1 MTEVR
6 LEHLTKRDTEVVAV
20 DDVNLTIRSGEFVV
34 VVGPSGCGKTTLLR
48 MIAGLL
54 DPDEGDVYLD
64 GERVT
69 DVSAGRRGVQ
79 MIFQS
84 YALWPHMRV
93 LDASGYSNLSY
104 PLHVQGMSFQAIREK
119 LAWVTRKVG
128 LESRL
133 FRRRPTELSAGEKQR
148 VALARSLTTSPK
160 VFLMDEPLTNL
171 DPPSRVQVR
180 DEIYSLNRELH
191 TTTVYVTH
199 NMVDAYAMADRL
211 VMMRDGRLVQVGT
224 VEDVRAHPVDEF
236 VAGFL
241 NSPG

>member
-1 MTEVR
+1 MTEIR
-6 LEHLTKRDTEVVAV
+6 LEHLTKRYKEVTAV
-20 DDVNLTIRSGEFVV
+20 SDINLTIRSGEFIV

-69 DVSAGRRGVQ
+69 DVPAGRRGVQ

-93 LDASGYSNLSY
+93 LELGGHSNICY
-104 PLHVQGMSFQAIREK
+104 PLYIQGLSLDAIKEK
-119 LAWVTRKVG
+119 LSWVVRKVV
-128 LESRL
+128 LASRL
-133 FRRRPTELSAGEKQR
+133 FRRRPEELSAGEKQR
-148 VALARSLTTSPK
+148 VALARSLTTSPR

-180 DEIYSLNRELH
+180 DEIYALNRELH

-211 VMMRDGRLVQVGT
+211 IMMRDGGLVQVGT
-224 VEDVRAHPVDEF
+224 VEEVRAHPVDEF
-236 VAGFL
+236 VDGFL